1 MCGIL
6 SILNY
11 DPSDSSVDLQGAV
24 EAGKA
29 RGPEQTDSQTCNG
42 VHHVFHRLA
51 INGLDPESMMP
62 LDIDECILICNGE
75 IYNYNELCELLKITP
90 TTKND
95 CEIIIH
101 LYRKVGIERCVELLD
116 GEFAFI
122 LQDKR
127 VKTAADPD
135 KIFVVRDP
143 YGVRPLYVL
152 NDKITGR
159 DIIAA
164 ASELKVLHAFTENGN
179 INQITP
185 GTITTYKKDWRV
197 NAKWYLEKCEN
208 YHNMIS
214 CNSSYKTISH
224 IQADIQSYTTAIVQT
239 LTDAVRKRVTNTD
252 RPVACLLSGGLDSS
266 LVAALASK
274 LYSGRLKTYSIGFE
288 GSEDLKMA
296 EVVAQHIGSDHESVI
311 LTEQDFLD
319 AIPEVI
325 KSIESYDTTSVRAS
339 VGNYLVSK
347 RIAEIG
353 REKVVLN
360 GDGSDEVTGG
370 YLYFTA
376 APDDISFDAECKRLI
391 KNIHYFDVLRSDRS
405 VSIHGLEPRTPFLD
419 KSFVQMYINIPP
431 CIRNPKSDFN
441 KNCTLWDQMWLPSD
455 TDSNMYKM
463 ISSRPTKLLLR
474 AAFHIHDNTLL
485 PQSILWRTKEAFSDG
500 VSTQTKSWYEVIQDY
515 VAGID
520 FDINREIIA
529 AGDHMTPTTKEQAW
543 YRKIFCDEYPDRD
556 SVVPYFW
563 MPIWVDATD
572 ASARTLQCYNYTT
585 TCNDEEMA
593 IEN

>member
-11 DPSDSSVDLQGAV
+11 DPSESSVDLQGAV

-29 RGPEQTDSQTCNG
+29 RGPEQTESLTFNH

-51 INGLDPESMMP
+51 INGLDSESMMP
-62 LDIDECILICNGE
+62 LEIDECLLICNGE
-75 IYNYNELCELLKITP
+75 IYNYDELCELLKVVP
-90 TTKND
+90 STKND

-101 LYRKVGIERCVELLD
+101 LYRRVGIEKCAQLLD
-116 GEFAFI
+116 GEFSFI

-127 VKTAADPD
+127 LSSADDPD
-135 KIFVVRDP
+135 KLYMVRDP
-143 YGVRPLYVL
+143 YGVRPLYICTD
-152 NDKITGR
+152 ND

-164 ASELKVLHAFTENGN
+164 ASELKVLHKLTERG
-179 INQITP
+179 IVNQVDP
-185 GTITTYKKDWRV
+185 GTVTTYTKDWRV
-197 NAKWYLEKCEN
+197 KSKWELKKSEK
-208 YHNMIS
+208 YHNMIP
-214 CNSSYKTISH
+214 CTTSYKTISH
-224 IQADIQSYTTAIVQT
+224 IQGDIQPYTKAIVHN
-239 LTDAVRKRVTNTD
+239 LTDAVRKRVSNTD

-274 LYSGRLKTYSIGFE
+274 LYSGTLKTYGIGFE

-296 EVVAQHIGSDHESVI
+296 QIVANHIGSDHESIV
-311 LTEQDFLD
+311 LSEQEFLD
-319 AIPEVI
+319 AIPEVV

-376 APDDISFDAECKRLI
+376 APDDVSFDAECKRLVD
-391 KNIHYFDVLRSDRS
+391 NIHYFDVLRSDRS

-431 CIRNPKSDFN
+431 CVRNPKSDFN
-441 KNCTLWDQMWLPSD
+441 KNYTLWDTIASQFGGG
-455 TDSNMYKM
+455 NMSKM
-463 ISSRPTKLLLR
+463 ISNRPTKLLLR
-474 AAFHIHDNTLL
+474 AAFHLHHPSLL
-485 PQSILWRTKEAFSDG
+485 PSEILWRTKEAFSDG
-500 VSTQTKSWYEVIQDY
+500 VSTQTKSWYEVIQDH

-520 FDINREIIA
+520 FDVDREMIA
-529 AGDHMTPTTKEQAW
+529 AGDHMIPTTKEQAW
-543 YRKIFCDEYPDRD
+543 YRKIFCDEYPNRD
-556 SVVPYFW
+556 NVVPYFW
-563 MPIWVDATD
+563 MPRWVDATD
-572 ASARTLQCYNYTT
+572 ASARTLKCYNNANQTT
-585 TCNDEEMA
+585 QDDQEMVV
-593 IEN
+593 EN